1 MEEVKERYVSKRVAE
16 LLKIAGFAE
25 EVRAYYQ
32 YDSETK
38 QWDFELDDREDTP
51 SLWGDYYLSAPTQQM
66 AREWIETKYKLFI
79 EVRCGCDLDDAY
91 HWTGT
96 AWFDY
101 DIIPIGKE
109 GIIIPDSDGI
119 ETWDKPWKA
128 VDAALVYVL
137 INIILSGETVEP
149 DKDDFDKGFTNMM
162 LKEL

>member
-1 MEEVKERYVSKRVAE
+1 MEVVKERYVTKRVAE
-16 LLKIAGFAE
+16 LLKIAGFTE

-66 AREWIETKYKLFI
+66 ARECIETKYKLFI
-79 EVRCGCDLDDAY
+79 EVRCGCDIEDMRQL
-91 HWTGT
+91 TGT

-109 GIIIPDSDGI
+109 DVFIPETDGI

-128 VDAALVYVL
+128 VEAALEYVL
-137 INIILSGETVEP
+137 INMILPGDTVGH
-149 DKDDFDKGFTNMM
+149 DKDDNY
-162 LKEL
+162 